1 MAKRPVLIELYRNP
15 RQDEE
20 EPFGEADSDRS
31 VPMSA
36 VPEEVAQLLGLQVD
50 LSFPVVTLSAAPTGE
65 PESSMIAESD
75 QPEPN
80 TYLIRGA
87 LAEDEFDSAMANAD
101 EHPDIKGIFADPVIG
116 PCLTCLNS
124 PAVGTAADVAR
135 MLCVPQ
141 MAARGMNGTGVL
153 LAIVDSGINLA
164 FLRSRGLM
172 PNFNGEKS
180 WVPQS
185 SAFKTP
191 GAFPVGHGTMC
202 AFDALIAAPQAILLD
217 IAVLS
222 SRRPGATA
230 IEGLLSD
237 AVLGYEFLLRLLT
250 GPRRPGDFHSMV
262 VSNSWMVFKQALDFP
277 VGNPGNYSDNLNH
290 PFNRVVT
297 RLASAGADILFA
309 AGNCG
314 RECPQTLCGGEV
326 DTGILGANSHPQ
338 VTSVAGVDLNR
349 TRVGYSNRGPGRL
362 APQKPDISC
371 YTHFEGSGIFPV
383 DAGTSAATPVAAGVV
398 AAIRSQF
405 PVGPATSPQALRGLL
420 TTAVVD
426 RGTPGFDLE
435 FGSGIIDG
443 CRLAN
448 S

>member
-1 MAKRPVLIELYRNP
+1 MAKRPVLIELYGNP

-20 EPFGEADSDRS
+20 EPFREADLDRS
-31 VPMSA
+31 GTMS
-36 VPEEVAQLLGLQVD
+36 VIPEEVAQLPGLQVD
-50 LSFPVVTLSAAPTGE
+50 PSFPVVTLSAAATGE
-65 PESSMIAESD
+65 IDLSPAEAFA
-75 QPEPN
+75 QPEPD
-80 TYLIRGA
+80 TYLIRGT
-87 LAEDEFDSAMANAD
+87 LAEDEVDSAMAKAD

-141 MAARGMNGTGVL
+141 MAARGMNGSGVL
-153 LAIVDSGINLA
+153 LAIVDSGINLD
-164 FLRSRGLM
+164 FLRSRGLT
-172 PNFNGEKS
+172 PNFNGERS
-180 WVPQS
+180 WFPQS
-185 SAFKTP
+185 SLSRTP

-217 IAVLS
+217 IAVLA
-222 SRRPGATA
+222 SRRVGASV
-230 IEGLLSD
+230 IDGLLSD
-237 AVLGYEFLLRLLT
+237 AILGYEFLLRVLT

-262 VSNSWMVFKQALDFP
+262 VSNSWMVFKQSLDFP

-314 RECPQTLCGGEV
+314 RECPQTPCGAEV

-338 VTSVAGVDLNR
+338 VITVAGVDLNQA
-349 TRVGYSNRGPGRL
+349 RVGYSNRGPGRL
-362 APQKPDISC
+362 MSQKPDISC
-371 YTHFEGSGIFPV
+371 YTHFQGSGIFPV
-383 DAGTSAATPVAAGVV
+383 DAGTSAATPVAAGMV
-398 AAIRSQF
+398 AAIRSRF
-405 PVGPATSPQALRGLL
+405 PTGPTTTPQALRALL
-420 TTAVVD
+420 ITSVLD
-426 RGTPGFDLE
+426 RGTVGFDFE

>member
-1 MAKRPVLIELYRNP
+1 ML
-15 RQDEE
+15 
-20 EPFGEADSDRS
+20 
-31 VPMSA
+31 
-36 VPEEVAQLLGLQVD
+36 
-50 LSFPVVTLSAAPTGE
+50 T
-65 PESSMIAESD
+65 
-75 QPEPN
+75 
-80 TYLIRGA
+80 
-87 LAEDEFDSAMANAD
+87 EDEFDSAMSNAS

-141 MAARGMNGTGVL
+141 MAARGMNGSGVL
-153 LAIVDSGINLA
+153 LAIVDSGINLDY
-164 FLRSRGLM
+164 LRSRGLT
-172 PNFNGEKS
+172 PNFNGERS
-180 WVPQS
+180 WVPPS
-185 SAFKTP
+185 SAFRIP

-222 SRRPGATA
+222 SRRTGGTV

-237 AVLGYEFLLRLLT
+237 AVLGYEFLIKVLT

-262 VSNSWMVFKQALDFP
+262 VSNSWMVFKQAFDFP
-277 VGNPGNYSDNLNH
+277 VGHPGNYSGNLNH

-297 RLASAGADILFA
+297 RLAISGADILFA

-314 RECPQTLCGGEV
+314 RECPQTPCGGEV

-338 VTSVAGVDLNR
+338 VTSVAGVDMNQA
-349 TRVGYSNRGPGRL
+349 RVGYSNRGPGRL
-362 APQKPDISC
+362 TQQKPDISC
-371 YTHFEGSGIFPV
+371 YTHFQGSGIFPV

-398 AAIRSQF
+398 AAIRSRF
-405 PVGPATSPQALRGLL
+405 PTGPATPPQALRGLL
-420 TTAVVD
+420 ARSVVD
-426 RGTPGFDLE
+426 RGTTGFDFE
-435 FGSGIIDG
+435 FGAGIIDG